1 LTYQAIAL
9 TMIIKFAPNNA
20 MAQAVLSLKVLE
32 YAVVRNLSKLTRFAM
47 LTAERTRLRQL

>member
-1 LTYQAIAL
+1 LTYQEIAS
-9 TMIIKFAPNNA
+9 TMIIKCAQNNA
-20 MAQAVLSLKVLE
+20 MAQVVLWLKVLE